1 MSLGQKLRKTTRTI
15 GRKLKSA
22 ERLGRKVAR
31 QVDIGARKT
40 SNTLKQVENV
50 LGDTA
55 GYVAGT
61 PLEGVSTIARD
72 LARSGI
78 IASDEVRKGARAIE
92 KKSRREIAEDLARGA
107 QSITRFQ

>member
-1 MSLGQKLRKTTRTI
+1 MSLGRKLRKTTRTI

-40 SNTLKQVENV
+40 GNTLKQVEGV
-50 LGDTA
+50 LA
-55 GYVAGT
+55 QAAPFVAGT

-72 LARSGI
+72 LAQSGR
-78 IASDEVRKGARAIE
+78 IASDQVRKGARAIE

-107 QSITRFQ
+107 QSISRFQ